1 MSVYHTHNT
10 SVKGES
16 ANRKERGGH
25 PCNGAP
31 LSPGAF
37 VRLDAAALEEGGEG
51 ENDHADRYRETQD

>member
-1 MSVYHTHNT
+1 MAASSRT
-10 SVKGES
+10 KAPGE
-16 ANRKERGGH
+16 RGH

-51 ENDHADRYRETQD
+51 EDDHADRYCETQD